1 MAKTK
6 FLVIVESPSKCQK
19 IENYLNESFKNY
31 TFKCIASVG
40 HIMNLPR
47 KKLSVDVE
55 DGFKPDFSIIPDENN
70 LKTVNSIKALSRKYK
85 NIILATDQDRE
96 GERIAFDLATLLK
109 LDIKD
114 KNRMVFNE
122 ITKPAICNAFNNLK
136 TINKRYVDS
145 QTARRVLDRLIGY
158 KISDL
163 TMREVQ
169 KRASAGR
176 VLSVTTR
183 IIYDRRN
190 EIDKHIEEFEFITKG
205 NFKTVAKHILSD
217 CDLNKKYKDKKK
229 IVSFLKK
236 IQKSDFYVGS
246 ITSKEK
252 QSKPPAPFIT
262 STINQA
268 SPYSVRKTTQILQSL
283 YQSGLITYI
292 RTDSTTISKDFQKK
306 ILDFV
311 DTKYGKK
318 YVESREYTKKIK
330 GSQDA
335 HECIRP
341 TDIEKKS
348 SEIKISDN
356 RKLYDIIW
364 KRTVASQMSDY
375 IYNSKTIKINIKKY
389 KDFFTKICNETIF
402 DGWKKLYMVA
412 DDKKQILICKT
423 IKENEKLKMESITS
437 KQTYSKPIGRFTEGA
452 LIKKLEN
459 LGIGRPSTYGGSVSN
474 MIYKNYVNKGSVE
487 GKEVDSLSITVTPKT
502 LNEKITKEVIG
513 SENNRLILTPLGNEI
528 TVYMLKN
535 FPDIMDYNYTSNIEN
550 DLDIIADGNKIWN
563 TDVVEKYYNT
573 FMPTVTKL
581 KTSYYENRKKCKE
594 SSGCSDRFLIGE
606 YNGKN
611 LYRFSSKWGPRVR
624 YGEFGEDDTQYLP
637 VTPGTLLSDL
647 TVDDAISFF
656 PKNVGNYLRHPI
668 MLHHSSGKSAFYIKY
683 NGSNYPLHWD
693 YKKKLKDD
701 ISKGDCVKSIK
712 SYLEYKEKKEKKEK
726 KEEKKN
732 IDKKEKKVPVKKS
745 NVKKEKVKKEKVK
758 KEKVKKEKVKKSKVK
773 KSKVKKS
780 KVKKSK
786 KDSTLPKNK
795 KK

>member
-1 MAKTK
+1 MVKTK

-31 TFKCIASVG
+31 TFKCVASVG

-47 KKLSVDVE
+47 KKLSIDVE
-55 DGFKPDFSIIPDENN
+55 NGFKPDFSIIPDENN

-109 LDIKD
+109 LNIKD

-158 KISDL
+158 KISDM

-190 EIDKHIEEFEFITKG
+190 EINEHIEEFEFITKG

-262 STINQA
+262 STINQV
-268 SPYSVRKTTQILQSL
+268 SPYSVKKTTQVLQSL

-292 RTDSTTISKDFQKK
+292 RTDSTAISKDFQKK

-311 DTKYGKK
+311 GTKYGKK
-318 YVESREYTKKIK
+318 YVKGREYTKKIK

-423 IKENEKLKMESITS
+423 IKENEKLKMESIIS

-474 MIYKNYVNKGSVE
+474 MVYKNYVNKGSVE

-502 LNEKITKEVIG
+502 MNDKITKEVIG
-513 SENNRLILTPLGNEI
+513 AEHNRLILTPLGDKI
-528 TVYMLKN
+528 TLYMLKN
-535 FPDIMDYNYTSNIEN
+535 FPGIMDYNYTSNIEN
-550 DLDIIADGNKIWN
+550 DLDIIADGNKVWN
-563 TDVVEKYYNT
+563 KDVVEKYYNV

-581 KTSYYENRKKCKE
+581 KTSYYKNRKKCKE
-594 SSGCSDRFLIGE
+594 DSGCINRFLIGE
-606 YNGKN
+606 YDGKN

-624 YGEFGEDDTQYLP
+624 YGEFGEDDTLYLP

-647 TVDDAISFF
+647 TLEDAISFF
-656 PKNVGNYLRHPI
+656 PKNVGTYLRHPI
-668 MLHHSSGKSAFYIKY
+668 MLHHGSGKSAFYIKY

-693 YKKKLKDD
+693 YKKKIKDD
-701 ISKGDCVKSIK
+701 ITKGDCVKSIK
-712 SYLEYKEKKEKKEK
+712 SYLEYKKKKEKKEGEK
-726 KEEKKN
+726 GKKN
-732 IDKKEKKVPVKKS
+732 IGKKEKKVKKA
-745 NVKKEKVKKEKVK
+745 KVKKAKVK
-758 KEKVKKEKVKKSKVK
+758 KA
-773 KSKVKKS
+773 

-786 KDSTLPKNK
+786 KNTTLPKNK

>member
-1 MAKTK
+1 MVKTK

-31 TFKCIASVG
+31 TFKCVASVG

-47 KKLSVDVE
+47 KKLSIDVE
-55 DGFKPDFSIIPDENN
+55 NGFKPDFSIIPDENN

-109 LDIKD
+109 LNIKD

-136 TINKRYVDS
+136 IINKRYVDS

-158 KISDL
+158 KISDM

-190 EIDKHIEEFEFITKG
+190 EINEHIEEFEFITKG

-262 STINQA
+262 STINQV
-268 SPYSVRKTTQILQSL
+268 SPYSVKKTTQVLQSL

-292 RTDSTTISKDFQKK
+292 RTDSTAISKDFQKK

-311 DTKYGKK
+311 GTKYGKK
-318 YVESREYTKKIK
+318 YVKGREYTKKIK

-437 KQTYSKPIGRFTEGA
+437 KQTYSKPIGRYTEGA

-474 MIYKNYVNKGSVE
+474 MVYKNYVNKGSVE

-502 LNEKITKEVIG
+502 MNEKITKEVIG
-513 SENNRLILTPLGNEI
+513 AEHNRLILTPLGDKI
-528 TVYMLKN
+528 TLYMLKN
-535 FPDIMDYNYTSNIEN
+535 FPGIIDYNYTSNIEN
-550 DLDIIADGNKIWN
+550 DLDIIADGNKVWN
-563 TDVVEKYYNT
+563 KDVVEKYYNV

-581 KTSYYENRKKCKE
+581 KTSYYKNRKKCKE
-594 SSGCSDRFLIGE
+594 DGVCVDRFLIGE
-606 YNGKN
+606 YDGKN

-624 YGEFGEDDTQYLP
+624 YGEFGEDDTLYLP

-647 TVDDAISFF
+647 TLEDAISFF
-656 PKNVGNYLRHPI
+656 PKNVGTYLRHPI
-668 MLHHSSGKSAFYIKY
+668 MLHHGSGKSAFYIKY

-693 YKKKLKDD
+693 YKKKIKDD
-701 ISKGDCVKSIK
+701 ITKGDCVKSIK
-712 SYLEYKEKKEKKEK
+712 SYLEYKKKKEKKEGEK
-726 KEEKKN
+726 GKKN
-732 IDKKEKKVPVKKS
+732 IGKKEKKVKKA
-745 NVKKEKVKKEKVK
+745 KVKKVK
-758 KEKVKKEKVKKSKVK
+758 KA
-773 KSKVKKS
+773 

-786 KDSTLPKNK
+786 KNTTLPKNK

>member
-1 MAKTK
+1 MVKTK

-31 TFKCIASVG
+31 TFKCVASVG

-47 KKLSVDVE
+47 KKLSIDVE
-55 DGFKPDFSIIPDENN
+55 NGFKPDFSIIPDENN

-109 LDIKD
+109 LNIKD

-136 TINKRYVDS
+136 IINKRYVDS

-158 KISDL
+158 KISDM

-190 EIDKHIEEFEFITKG
+190 EINEHIEEFEFITKG

-268 SPYSVRKTTQILQSL
+268 SPYSVKKTTQVLQSL

-292 RTDSTTISKDFQKK
+292 RTDSTAISKDFQKK

-311 DTKYGKK
+311 GTKYGKK
-318 YVESREYTKKIK
+318 YVKGREYTKKIK

-437 KQTYSKPIGRFTEGA
+437 KQTYSKPIGRYTEGA

-474 MIYKNYVNKGSVE
+474 MVYKNYVNKGSVE

-502 LNEKITKEVIG
+502 MNEKITKEVIG
-513 SENNRLILTPLGNEI
+513 AEHNRLILTPLGDKI
-528 TVYMLKN
+528 TLYMLKN
-535 FPDIMDYNYTSNIEN
+535 FPGIIDYNYTSNIEN
-550 DLDIIADGNKIWN
+550 DLDIIADGNKVWN
-563 TDVVEKYYNT
+563 KDVVEKYYNV

-581 KTSYYENRKKCKE
+581 KTSYYKNRKKCKE
-594 SSGCSDRFLIGE
+594 DGVCVDRFLIGE
-606 YNGKN
+606 YDGKN

-624 YGEFGEDDTQYLP
+624 YGEFGEDDTLYLP

-647 TVDDAISFF
+647 TLEDAISFF
-656 PKNVGNYLRHPI
+656 PKNVGTYLRHPI
-668 MLHHSSGKSAFYIKY
+668 MLHHGSGKSAFYIKY

-693 YKKKLKDD
+693 YKKKIKDD
-701 ISKGDCVKSIK
+701 ITKGDCVKSIK
-712 SYLEYKEKKEKKEK
+712 SYLEYKKKKEKKEGEK
-726 KEEKKN
+726 GKKN
-732 IDKKEKKVPVKKS
+732 IGKKEKKVKKA
-745 NVKKEKVKKEKVK
+745 KVKKVK
-758 KEKVKKEKVKKSKVK
+758 KA
-773 KSKVKKS
+773 

-786 KDSTLPKNK
+786 KNTTLPKNK

>member
-1 MAKTK
+1 MVKTK

-31 TFKCIASVG
+31 TFKCVASVG

-47 KKLSVDVE
+47 KKLSIDVE
-55 DGFKPDFSIIPDENN
+55 NGFKPDFSIIPDENN

-109 LDIKD
+109 LNIKD

-136 TINKRYVDS
+136 IINKRYVDS

-158 KISDL
+158 KISDM

-190 EIDKHIEEFEFITKG
+190 EINEHIEEFEFITKG

-268 SPYSVRKTTQILQSL
+268 SPYSVKKTTRVLQSL

-292 RTDSTTISKDFQKK
+292 RTDSTAISKDFQKK

-311 DTKYGKK
+311 GTKYGKK
-318 YVESREYTKKIK
+318 YVKSREYTKKIK

-437 KQTYSKPIGRFTEGA
+437 KQTYSKPIGRYTEGA

-474 MIYKNYVNKGSVE
+474 MVYKNYVNKGSVE

-502 LNEKITKEVIG
+502 MNEKITKEVIG
-513 SENNRLILTPLGNEI
+513 AEHNRLILTPLGDKI
-528 TVYMLKN
+528 TLYMLKN
-535 FPDIMDYNYTSNIEN
+535 FPGIIDYNYTSNIEN
-550 DLDIIADGNKIWN
+550 DLDIIADGNKVWN
-563 TDVVEKYYNT
+563 KDVVEKYYNV

-581 KTSYYENRKKCKE
+581 KTSYYKNRKKCKE
-594 SSGCSDRFLIGE
+594 DGVCVNRFLIGE
-606 YNGKN
+606 YDGKN
-611 LYRFSSKWGPRVR
+611 LYRFSSKWGPRIR

-647 TVDDAISFF
+647 TLEDAISFF
-656 PKNVGNYLRHPI
+656 PKNVGTYLRHPI
-668 MLHHSSGKSAFYIKY
+668 MLHHGSGKSAFYIKY

-693 YKKKLKDD
+693 YKKKIKDD
-701 ISKGDCVKSIK
+701 ITKGDCVKSIK
-712 SYLEYKEKKEKKEK
+712 SYLEYKKKKEKKEGEK
-726 KEEKKN
+726 GKKN
-732 IDKKEKKVPVKKS
+732 IGKKEKKVKKA
-745 NVKKEKVKKEKVK
+745 KVKKVKVK
-758 KEKVKKEKVKKSKVK
+758 KAKVKKA
-773 KSKVKKS
+773 

-786 KDSTLPKNK
+786 KNTTLLKNK
-795 KK
+795 KQ

>member
-1 MAKTK
+1 MVKTK

-31 TFKCIASVG
+31 TFKCVASVG

-47 KKLSVDVE
+47 KKLSIDVE
-55 DGFKPDFSIIPDENN
+55 NGFKPDFSIIPDENN

-109 LDIKD
+109 LNIKD

-136 TINKRYVDS
+136 IINKRYVDS

-158 KISDL
+158 KISDM

-190 EIDKHIEEFEFITKG
+190 EINEHIEEFEFITKG

-252 QSKPPAPFIT
+252 QSKPPSPFIT

-268 SPYSVRKTTQILQSL
+268 SPYSVKKTTRVLQSL

-292 RTDSTTISKDFQKK
+292 RTDSTAISKDFQKK

-311 DTKYGKK
+311 GTKYGKK
-318 YVESREYTKKIK
+318 YVKSREYTKKIK

-437 KQTYSKPIGRFTEGA
+437 KQTYSKPIGRYTEGA

-474 MIYKNYVNKGSVE
+474 MVYKNYVNKGSVE

-502 LNEKITKEVIG
+502 MNEKITKEVIG
-513 SENNRLILTPLGNEI
+513 AEHNRLILTPLGDKI
-528 TVYMLKN
+528 TLYMLKN
-535 FPDIMDYNYTSNIEN
+535 FPGIIDYNYTSNIEN
-550 DLDIIADGNKIWN
+550 DLDIIADGNKVWN
-563 TDVVEKYYNT
+563 KDVVEKYYNV

-581 KTSYYENRKKCKE
+581 KTSYYKNRKKCKE
-594 SSGCSDRFLIGE
+594 DGVCVNRFLIGE
-606 YNGKN
+606 YDGKN
-611 LYRFSSKWGPRVR
+611 LYRFSSKWGPRIR

-647 TVDDAISFF
+647 TLEDAISFF
-656 PKNVGNYLRHPI
+656 PKNVGTYLRHPI
-668 MLHHSSGKSAFYIKY
+668 MLHHGSGKSAFYIKY

-693 YKKKLKDD
+693 YKKKIKDD
-701 ISKGDCVKSIK
+701 ITKGDCVKSIK
-712 SYLEYKEKKEKKEK
+712 SYLEYKKKKEKKEGEK
-726 KEEKKN
+726 GKKN
-732 IDKKEKKVPVKKS
+732 IGKKEKKVKKA
-745 NVKKEKVKKEKVK
+745 KVKKVKVK
-758 KEKVKKEKVKKSKVK
+758 KAKVKKA
-773 KSKVKKS
+773 

-786 KDSTLPKNK
+786 KNTTLLKNK

>member
-1 MAKTK
+1 MVKTK

-31 TFKCIASVG
+31 TFKCVASVG

-47 KKLSVDVE
+47 KKLSIDVE
-55 DGFKPDFSIIPDENN
+55 NGFKPDFSIIPDENN

-109 LDIKD
+109 LNIKD

-158 KISDL
+158 KISDM

-190 EIDKHIEEFEFITKG
+190 EINEHIEEFEFITKG

-252 QSKPPAPFIT
+252 QSKPPSPFIT

-268 SPYSVRKTTQILQSL
+268 SPYSVKKTTRVLQSL

-292 RTDSTTISKDFQKK
+292 RTDSTAISKDFQKK

-311 DTKYGKK
+311 GTKYGKK
-318 YVESREYTKKIK
+318 YVKSREYTKKIK

-437 KQTYSKPIGRFTEGA
+437 KQTYSKPIGRYTEGA

-474 MIYKNYVNKGSVE
+474 MVYKNYVNKGSVE

-502 LNEKITKEVIG
+502 MNEKITKEVIG
-513 SENNRLILTPLGNEI
+513 AEHNRLILTPLGDKI
-528 TVYMLKN
+528 TLYMLKN
-535 FPDIMDYNYTSNIEN
+535 FPGIIDYNYTSNIEN
-550 DLDIIADGNKIWN
+550 DLDIIADGNKVWN
-563 TDVVEKYYNT
+563 KDVVEKYYNV

-581 KTSYYENRKKCKE
+581 KTSYYKNRKKCKE
-594 SSGCSDRFLIGE
+594 DGVCVNRFLIGE
-606 YNGKN
+606 YDGKN
-611 LYRFSSKWGPRVR
+611 LYRFSSKWGPRIR

-647 TVDDAISFF
+647 TLEDAISFF
-656 PKNVGNYLRHPI
+656 PKNVGTYLRHPI
-668 MLHHSSGKSAFYIKY
+668 MLHHGSGKSAFYIKY

-693 YKKKLKDD
+693 YKKKIKDD
-701 ISKGDCVKSIK
+701 ITKGDCVKSIK
-712 SYLEYKEKKEKKEK
+712 SYLEYKKKKEKKEGEK
-726 KEEKKN
+726 GKKN
-732 IDKKEKKVPVKKS
+732 IGKKEKKVKKA
-745 NVKKEKVKKEKVK
+745 KVKKVKVK
-758 KEKVKKEKVKKSKVK
+758 KAKVKKA
-773 KSKVKKS
+773 

-786 KDSTLPKNK
+786 KNTTLLKNK

>member
-1 MAKTK
+1 MVKTK

-31 TFKCIASVG
+31 TFKCVASVG

-47 KKLSVDVE
+47 KKLSIDVE
-55 DGFKPDFSIIPDENN
+55 NGFKPDFSIIPDENN

-109 LDIKD
+109 LNIKD

-136 TINKRYVDS
+136 IINKRYVDS

-158 KISDL
+158 KISDM

-190 EIDKHIEEFEFITKG
+190 EINEHIEEFEFITKG

-268 SPYSVRKTTQILQSL
+268 SPYSVKKTTQVLQSL

-292 RTDSTTISKDFQKK
+292 RTDSTAISKDFQKK

-311 DTKYGKK
+311 GTKYGKK
-318 YVESREYTKKIK
+318 YVKSREYTKKIK

-437 KQTYSKPIGRFTEGA
+437 KQTYSKPIGRYTEGA

-474 MIYKNYVNKGSVE
+474 MVYKNYVNKGSVE

-502 LNEKITKEVIG
+502 MNEKITKEVIG
-513 SENNRLILTPLGNEI
+513 AEHNRLILTPLGDKI
-528 TVYMLKN
+528 TLYMLKN
-535 FPDIMDYNYTSNIEN
+535 FPGIIDYNYTSNIEN
-550 DLDIIADGNKIWN
+550 DLDIIADGNKVWN
-563 TDVVEKYYNT
+563 KDVVEKYYNV

-581 KTSYYENRKKCKE
+581 KTSYYKNRKKCKE
-594 SSGCSDRFLIGE
+594 DGVCVDRFLIGE
-606 YNGKN
+606 YDGKN
-611 LYRFSSKWGPRVR
+611 LYRFSSKWGPRIR

-647 TVDDAISFF
+647 TLEDAISFF
-656 PKNVGNYLRHPI
+656 PKNVGTYLRHPI
-668 MLHHSSGKSAFYIKY
+668 MLHHGSGKSAFYIKY

-693 YKKKLKDD
+693 YKKKIKDD
-701 ISKGDCVKSIK
+701 ITKGDCVKSIK
-712 SYLEYKEKKEKKEK
+712 SYLEYKKKKEKKEGEK
-726 KEEKKN
+726 GKKN
-732 IDKKEKKVPVKKS
+732 IGKKEKKVKKA
-745 NVKKEKVKKEKVK
+745 KVKKVKVK
-758 KEKVKKEKVKKSKVK
+758 KAKVKKA
-773 KSKVKKS
+773 

-786 KDSTLPKNK
+786 KNTTLLKNK

>member
-1 MAKTK
+1 MVKTK

-31 TFKCIASVG
+31 TFKCVASVG

-47 KKLSVDVE
+47 KKLSIDVE
-55 DGFKPDFSIIPDENN
+55 NGFKPDFSIIPDENN

-109 LDIKD
+109 LNIKD

-122 ITKPAICNAFNNLK
+122 ITKPAICNAFNNLQ

-158 KISDL
+158 KISDM

-190 EIDKHIEEFEFITKG
+190 EINEHIEEFEFITKG

-252 QSKPPAPFIT
+252 QSKPPSPFIT

-268 SPYSVRKTTQILQSL
+268 SPYSVKKTTRVLQSL

-292 RTDSTTISKDFQKK
+292 RTDSTAISKDFQKK

-311 DTKYGKK
+311 GTKYGKK
-318 YVESREYTKKIK
+318 YVKSREYTKKIK

-437 KQTYSKPIGRFTEGA
+437 KQTYSKPIGRYTEGA

-474 MIYKNYVNKGSVE
+474 MVYKNYVNKGSVE

-502 LNEKITKEVIG
+502 MNEKITKEVIG
-513 SENNRLILTPLGNEI
+513 AEHNRLILTPLGDKI
-528 TVYMLKN
+528 TLYMLKN
-535 FPDIMDYNYTSNIEN
+535 FPGIIDYNYTSNIEN
-550 DLDIIADGNKIWN
+550 DLDIIADGNKVWN
-563 TDVVEKYYNT
+563 KDVVEKYYNV

-581 KTSYYENRKKCKE
+581 KTSYYKNRKKCKE
-594 SSGCSDRFLIGE
+594 DGVCVNRFLIGE
-606 YNGKN
+606 YDGKN
-611 LYRFSSKWGPRVR
+611 LYRFSSKWGPRIR

-647 TVDDAISFF
+647 TLEDAISFF
-656 PKNVGNYLRHPI
+656 PKNVGTYLRHPI
-668 MLHHSSGKSAFYIKY
+668 MLHHGSGKSAFYIKY

-693 YKKKLKDD
+693 YKKKIKDD
-701 ISKGDCVKSIK
+701 ITKGDCVKSIK
-712 SYLEYKEKKEKKEK
+712 SYLEYKKKKEKKEGEK
-726 KEEKKN
+726 GKKN
-732 IDKKEKKVPVKKS
+732 IGKKEKKVKKA
-745 NVKKEKVKKEKVK
+745 KVKKVKVK
-758 KEKVKKEKVKKSKVK
+758 KAKVKKA
-773 KSKVKKS
+773 

-786 KDSTLPKNK
+786 KNTTLLKNK

>member
-19 IENYLNESFKNY
+19 IENYLNESFKKY

-55 DGFKPDFSIIPDENN
+55 NGFKPDFSIIPDENN
-70 LKTVNSIKALSRKYK
+70 LKTVNSIKALSRNYK

-109 LDIKD
+109 LNIKD

-122 ITKPAICNAFNNLK
+122 ITKSAICNAFNNLK
-136 TINKRYVDS
+136 TINKKYVDS

-183 IIYDRRN
+183 IIYDRRS

-268 SPYSVRKTTQILQSL
+268 SPYSVRKTTQVLQSL

-423 IKENEKLKMESITS
+423 IKENEKLKMESIIS
-437 KQTYSKPIGRFTEGA
+437 KQTYSKPVGRYTEGA

-459 LGIGRPSTYGGSVSN
+459 LGIGRPSTYGGAVSN
-474 MIYKNYVNKGSVE
+474 MVNKNYVNKGSVE
-487 GKEVDSLSITVTPKT
+487 GKEVDSISITITPKT
-502 LNEKITKEVIG
+502 MNEKITKEVIG

-528 TVYMLKN
+528 TIYMLKN

-550 DLDIIADGNKIWN
+550 DLDIIADGGKIWN

-581 KTSYYENRKKCKE
+581 KTSYYKNLKKCKAD
-594 SSGCSDRFLIGE
+594 SNCVSRFLIGE
-606 YNGKN
+606 YDGKN
-611 LYRFSSKWGPRVR
+611 LYRFSSKWGPRIR

-637 VTPGTLLSDL
+637 VTPGTLLSEL
-647 TVDDAISFF
+647 TLDDAITFF
-656 PKNVGNYLRHPI
+656 PKDVGNYLRHPI
-668 MLHHSSGKSAFYIKY
+668 MLHRSSGKSGFYIKY
-683 NGSNYPLHWD
+683 NGDNYPLHWD
-693 YKKKLKDD
+693 YKKKEKDD
-701 ISKGDCVKSIK
+701 ITKGDCVKSIK
-712 SYLEYKEKKEKKEK
+712 SYLEYKKKKEGEIKSKSK
-726 KEEKKN
+726 NKN
-732 IDKKEKKVPVKKS
+732 IDKKEKKSPVKNPKVKKS
-745 NVKKEKVKKEKVK
+745 KVE
-758 KEKVKKEKVKKSKVK
+758 KSKVK

-780 KVKKSK
+780 KIKKIK
-786 KDSTLPKNK
+786 RNSTLPKNK

>member
-1 MAKTK
+1 
-6 FLVIVESPSKCQK
+6 
-19 IENYLNESFKNY
+19 
-31 TFKCIASVG
+31 
-40 HIMNLPR
+40 
-47 KKLSVDVE
+47 
-55 DGFKPDFSIIPDENN
+55 
-70 LKTVNSIKALSRKYK
+70 
-85 NIILATDQDRE
+85 
-96 GERIAFDLATLLK
+96 
-109 LDIKD
+109 
-114 KNRMVFNE
+114 
-122 ITKPAICNAFNNLK
+122 
-136 TINKRYVDS
+136 
-145 QTARRVLDRLIGY
+145 
-158 KISDL
+158 
-163 TMREVQ
+163 
-169 KRASAGR
+169 
-176 VLSVTTR
+176 
-183 IIYDRRN
+183 
-190 EIDKHIEEFEFITKG
+190 
-205 NFKTVAKHILSD
+205 
-217 CDLNKKYKDKKK
+217 
-229 IVSFLKK
+229 
-236 IQKSDFYVGS
+236 
-246 ITSKEK
+246 
-252 QSKPPAPFIT
+252 
-262 STINQA
+262 
-268 SPYSVRKTTQILQSL
+268 
-283 YQSGLITYI
+283 
-292 RTDSTTISKDFQKK
+292 
-306 ILDFV
+306 
-311 DTKYGKK
+311 
-318 YVESREYTKKIK
+318 
-330 GSQDA
+330 
-335 HECIRP
+335 
-341 TDIEKKS
+341 
-348 SEIKISDN
+348 
-356 RKLYDIIW
+356 
-364 KRTVASQMSDY
+364 MSDY

-758 KEKVKKEKVKKSKVK
+758 KEKVKKSKVK